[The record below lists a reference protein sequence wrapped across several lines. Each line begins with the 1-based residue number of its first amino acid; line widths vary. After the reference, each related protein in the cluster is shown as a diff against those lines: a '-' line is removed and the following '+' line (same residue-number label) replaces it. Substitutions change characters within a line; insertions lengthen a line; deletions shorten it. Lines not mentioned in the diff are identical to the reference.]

1 MSEAPELTT
10 RDVFAQIDRRLAR
23 LEDDFRELR
32 RYVEERLHG
41 MQGHFE
47 ARFTALEAR
56 ISALE
61 AKVDRNFR
69 WLVGILLA
77 GWLSMMTTLLLK

>member
-47 ARFTALEAR
+47 ARFTAL
-56 ISALE
+56 
-61 AKVDRNFR
+61 
-69 WLVGILLA
+69 LLA